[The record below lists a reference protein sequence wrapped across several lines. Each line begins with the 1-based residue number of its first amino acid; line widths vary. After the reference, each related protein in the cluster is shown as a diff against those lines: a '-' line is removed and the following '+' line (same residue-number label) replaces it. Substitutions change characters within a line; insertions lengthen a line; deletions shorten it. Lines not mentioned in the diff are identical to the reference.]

1 MGDAGLRSG
10 MLVFPDLTQLDLTGP
25 YEILARVPGAETLLI
40 WKTLE
45 PVRSEFGLTILPMAT
60 FESCGPLDL
69 VMVPGGAGMNPLLED
84 DEVLAFLR
92 RTAAAARYVVGIC
105 TGSLVLG
112 AAGLL
117 RGKRAS
123 THWMSHDLLAQFG
136 AIPVRERV
144 VVDGNVFTGGGVTA
158 GIDVA
163 GVGRGCDA
171 LDLCCGP
178 GVAAAAAAARGAVAC
193 GLDFSPAMLAQA
205 RASNPDLRFHQGDA
219 EAVPLPDASFD
230 AIVSNFGI
238 HHVPR
243 PERALTEAL
252 RVLRPGGVLAFTTWA
267 APTHNIAWQLLFDAI
282 RLHGDIDAASSP
294 PSGGGLG
301 EAATVKRLLRDIG
314 FAEASAK
321 ILR

>member
-69 VMVPGGAGMNPLLED
+69 VMVPGGAGVNPLLED

-163 GVGRGCDA
+163 LR
-171 LDLCCGP
+171 
-178 GVAAAAAAARGAVAC
+178 VAAEIAGRETAEAIQLAVEYDPAPPFAAGSPERAPQAVLDRVLTRAAPRQRDRTERAARAAAR
-193 GLDFSPAMLAQA
+193 
-205 RASNPDLRFHQGDA
+205 LR
-219 EAVPLPDASFD
+219 
-230 AIVSNFGI
+230 
-238 HHVPR
+238 
-243 PERALTEAL
+243 
-252 RVLRPGGVLAFTTWA
+252 
-267 APTHNIAWQLLFDAI
+267 
-282 RLHGDIDAASSP
+282 
-294 PSGGGLG
+294 
-301 EAATVKRLLRDIG
+301 
-314 FAEASAK
+314 
-321 ILR
+321 